1 MRRVFLGLT
10 ALVLGLGGCG
20 GDGGVSGRSADG
32 GKLAVVASFY
42 PVAEAASRAGGDRV
56 DVANLTPAGTE
67 PHDLELTP
75 QQVDQ
80 IEDADLVLYLGGG
93 FQPAVEKVARG
104 RRGPSLD
111 LLAELPL
118 QEAEHEDAPEAGDA
132 THEHADGDPHFW
144 LDPTLMAE
152 AVTLIEGALVALDEA
167 AAREVGAAAEA
178 YRQELLA
185 LDHELA
191 EGLSG
196 CQRREI
202 VTSHAAFHYM
212 ARRYD
217 LVQMPISGL
226 SPESEPDPR
235 RLSELTDLIRTKNIT
250 TVFYETLVS
259 PEVAET
265 LAREAKVETAV
276 LDPLE
281 GLSDDEVAS
290 GGSYLSVMRR
300 NLQVLR
306 QALDCG

>member
-1 MRRVFLGLT
+1 MRRSLLGLT
-10 ALVLGLGGCG
+10 ALSLALGGCG
-20 GDGGVSGRSADG
+20 GDGGLAGRSPEG

-42 PVAEAASRAGGDRV
+42 PVAEAASRAGGQRV
-56 DVANLTPAGTE
+56 ELTNLTPAGTE

-80 IEDADLVLYLGGG
+80 IQDADLVLYLGGG

-104 RRGPSLD
+104 RRGPSVD

-118 QEAEHEDAPEAGDA
+118 AEAEPEETPRAGDA
-132 THEHADGDPHFW
+132 AHEHGGADPHFW
-144 LDPTLMAE
+144 LDPTLMAQ
-152 AVTLIEGALVALDEA
+152 AVTLIEGALVGLDQA
-167 AAREVGAAAEA
+167 AAQEVGAAAEA

-185 LDHELA
+185 LDGELA
-191 EGLSG
+191 EGLSD
-196 CQRREI
+196 CRRREI
-202 VTSHAAFHYM
+202 VTSHAAFHYL

-217 LVQMPISGL
+217 LVQMPIAGL

-300 NLQVLR
+300 NLQALR
-306 QALDCG
+306 QALDCA